1 MRTSWTKHTCAVAAS
16 YYALDK
22 VFLACQGLLGAE
34 EAAWV
39 LRWEHRPMALAQ
51 LLSACVA
58 AVHVTPRQRTTVD
71 EAIVDYVRLM
81 GACERI
87 EYALPA
93 IALCSAP
100 ISCWLPP
107 RSGSRSSLCSRPALM
122 TKT

>member
-1 MRTSWTKHTCAVAAS
+1 MRSAA
-16 YYALDK
+16 YHQAMLK
-22 VFLACQGLLGAE
+22 AFLACQGLLGPE

-39 LRWEHRPMALAQ
+39 LRWEHRPMAIAQ

-58 AVHVTPRQRTTVD
+58 AVGVTPWQRTTVD

-93 IALCSAP
+93 TALSSAP
-100 ISCWLPP
+100 SARGQC
-107 RSGSRSSLCSRPALM
+107 LCL
-122 TKT
+122 